1 MSGPQ
6 QIIEKQKFFQKPSH
20 TPLFLRG
27 PRDKLVFALFSGSV
41 LVGLGLSS
49 TGLVQMIRGKK

>member
-6 QIIEKQKFFQKPSH
+6 QIIEKQRFFQAPTH

-27 PRDKLVFALFSGSV
+27 PRDKVLFALFSGSI